1 MSSKFKY
8 TLEKTDGRAR
18 AGVIETPHGKI
29 ETPIFMPVGT
39 AGSVKTISPKELDE
53 DIGAQIILGNT
64 YHLHIRPGDDVVAK
78 HGGLAK
84 FNAWNRPTLTDSGGY
99 QVFSLAEMNKIT
111 EDGVHFRSHLD
122 GRKLFLSPE
131 TSMEIQQNIGADIM
145 MAFDE
150 CVSLPA
156 ERKYVEESVER
167 TFRWAQRSYDAKT
180 NDEQALFGIIQGGAD
195 KELRERSAGQITS
208 IPFDGYAIGG
218 LSVGEEIPVMYDI
231 TSHTTQFMPEDK
243 PRYLMGV
250 GTPQDL
256 LNCISYGVDMFDC
269 VMPTRNARNGLLFTS
284 KGKLHIKRKEWQLS
298 DDPVDSKCDCYT
310 CKNFSRGYLRH
321 LFKAGEYLGMRLNSL
336 HNLHFYLSL
345 VKNARNAINLGVY
358 NTYMKETLEEMSS
371 GGE

>member
-1 MSSKFKY
+1 MDNFRFD
-8 TLEKTDGRAR
+8 LEKTDGRAR
-18 AGVIETPHGKI
+18 AGTITTPNGRI

-39 AGSVKTISPKELDE
+39 VGSVKTISPAELGDM
-53 DIGAQIILGNT
+53 GAQIILGNT
-64 YHLHIRPGDDVVAK
+64 YHLHLRPGDEVVAK

-84 FNAWNRPTLTDSGGY
+84 FNSWHRPTLTDSGGY

-122 GRKLFLSPE
+122 GSKLYLSPE
-131 TSMEIQQNIGADIM
+131 TSIQIQQNIGADIM

-150 CVSLPA
+150 CVSYPS
-156 ERKYVEESVER
+156 EKKYVAEAMER
-167 TFRWAQRSYDAKT
+167 TYRWADRSLAAKT
-180 NDEQALFGIIQGGAD
+180 NDKQALFGIIQGGVHTD
-195 KELRERSAGQITS
+195 LRKISAEQITS
-208 IPFDGYAIGG
+208 IDFDGFAIGG
-218 LSVGEEIPVMYDI
+218 LSVGEEIPLMYEV
-231 TSHTTQFMPEDK
+231 TSFTTDYMPKDK

-284 KGKLHIKRKEWQLS
+284 KGKVHIKRKEYELS
-298 DDPVDSKCDCYT
+298 DKPVDENCDCYT
-310 CKNFSRGYLRH
+310 CRTFSRGYLRH
-321 LFKAGEYLGMRLNSL
+321 LFKSGELLGMRLNSL

-345 VKNARNAINLGVY
+345 VKRARNAINLGVY
-358 NTYMKETLEEMSS
+358 NNFMNETLEEMSS

>member
-1 MSSKFKY
+1 MNRFKF
-8 TLEKTDGRAR
+8 TLENTDGRAR
-18 AGVIETPHGKI
+18 AGLIETPHGNI

-39 AGSVKTISPKELDE
+39 VGAVKTISPRELSD

-64 YHLHIRPGDDVVAK
+64 YHLHLRPGDEVVAK

-84 FNAWNRPTLTDSGGY
+84 FNSWNRPTLTDSGGY

-111 EDGVHFRSHLD
+111 DDGVHFRSHLD
-122 GRKLFLSPE
+122 GSRLYLSPE
-131 TSMEIQQNIGADIM
+131 TSIQIQQNIGADIM

-156 ERKYVEESVER
+156 ERKYVADSVER
-167 TFRWAQRSYDAKT
+167 TFRWAQRSFDART
-180 NDEQALFGIIQGGAD
+180 SETQALFGIIQGGAEKD
-195 KELRERSAGQITS
+195 LRKLSAEQITS

-231 TSHTTQFMPEDK
+231 TSFTTDYMPKDK

-269 VMPTRNARNGLLFTS
+269 VMPTRNARNGMLFTS
-284 KGKLHIKRKEWQLS
+284 KGKLHIKRKEWELS
-298 DDPVDSKCDCYT
+298 DDPVDENCGCYT
-310 CKNFSRGYLRH
+310 CRNFSRGYLRH
-321 LFKAGEYLGMRLNSL
+321 LLKAGEMLGLRLNSL

-345 VKNARNAINLGVY
+345 VKRARNAIKLGVY
-358 NTYMKETLEEMSS
+358 NQFMKETLEAMSA